1 MNSISI
7 NYPEV
12 IRVAWYVAVGML
24 AAFGAFCALWT
35 ILGWLFPGGNG
46 CVIVCV
52 GEPDEQ
58 IIVKSKWLRDMG
70 FPGVPMIVLTD
81 EPGREYPGMENC
93 SWEELLPRLEWER
106 NRFDGTGNG
115 DYSGRDQCRGISEL

>member
-12 IRVAWYVAVGML
+12 IRVAWYVVVGML

-52 GEPDEQ
+52 GEP
-58 IIVKSKWLRDMG
+58 
-70 FPGVPMIVLTD
+70 GVPMIVLTD

-93 SWEELLPRLEWER
+93 SWAELLPRLEWER